1 MDREDIA
8 MLLKQG
14 DQLISV
20 GDVAAARVLFERAAE
35 AGDGKAALGLGAT
48 YDPAVLTKLGVRGIA
63 PDVEKA
69 QRWYQKAREFG
80 PPEAPTWLAKLADR

>member
-1 MDREDIA
+1 
-8 MLLKQG
+8 
-14 DQLISV
+14 
-20 GDVAAARVLFERAAE
+20 
-35 AGDGKAALGLGAT
+35 
-48 YDPAVLTKLGVRGIA
+48 VLTKLGVRGIA